1 MTKIASNII
10 SLSSQ
15 NAVKNTQRSI
25 TDTMLRLS
33 TGLRI
38 NRPSDDPAGLAVST
52 KFTSQIN
59 GYNAA
64 SRNIND
70 AITMLQTADGALAEI
85 SSLMD
90 RMRELAVQSS
100 SDTYTSSDRSDMDTE
115 YQQLESEITR
125 IVSQT
130 KWNKMT
136 ILDGAN
142 SSWTIQVGADAG
154 QSKSITIANQAISGG
169 NLSDLNGLDVTSQS
183 NASSAI
189 TSIDNA
195 FTDLNTIRANIG
207 AYISGFEG
215 ALDLS
220 LSMSQNLT
228 DSRSRILD
236 TDYAKEIAELA
247 KLQIIEQV
255 GNAMIAQA
263 NASPQSVLQLLQR

>member
-25 TDTMLRLS
+25 TSAMLRLS

-90 RMRELAVQSS
+90 RMRELAVLSS

-115 YQQLESEITR
+115 YQQLEAEITR

-154 QSKSITIANQAISGG
+154 QSKSISVANQAISGG
-169 NLSDLNGLDVTSQS
+169 NLSDLNGLDVSSQS

-189 TSIDNA
+189 TSVDNA
-195 FTDLNTIRANIG
+195 FIDLNTIRANIG

-215 ALDLS
+215 ALHMS
-220 LSMSQNLT
+220 LSMAQNLT

>member
-1 MTKIASNII
+1 MDHTSWGRCWAIKINHHC
-10 SLSSQ
+10 
-15 NAVKNTQRSI
+15 T
-25 TDTMLRLS
+25 
-33 TGLRI
+33 
-38 NRPSDDPAGLAVST
+38 
-52 KFTSQIN
+52 
-59 GYNAA
+59 
-64 SRNIND
+64 
-70 AITMLQTADGALAEI
+70 
-85 SSLMD
+85 
-90 RMRELAVQSS
+90 
-100 SDTYTSSDRSDMDTE
+100 
-115 YQQLESEITR
+115 
-125 IVSQT
+125 
-130 KWNKMT
+130 
-136 ILDGAN
+136 
-142 SSWTIQVGADAG
+142 
-154 QSKSITIANQAISGG
+154 AISGG

-183 NASSAI
+183 NASNAI

-195 FTDLNTIRANIG
+195 FTDLNTPRANIG

>member
-25 TDTMLRLS
+25 TSAMLRLS

-90 RMRELAVQSS
+90 RMRELAVLSS

-115 YQQLESEITR
+115 YQQLEAEITR

-154 QSKSITIANQAISGG
+154 QSKSISVANQAISGG
-169 NLSDLNGLDVTSQS
+169 NLSDLNGLDVSSQS

-189 TSIDNA
+189 TSVDNA
-195 FTDLNTIRANIG
+195 FIDLNTIRANIG

-215 ALDLS
+215 ALDMS
-220 LSMSQNLT
+220 LSMAQNLT